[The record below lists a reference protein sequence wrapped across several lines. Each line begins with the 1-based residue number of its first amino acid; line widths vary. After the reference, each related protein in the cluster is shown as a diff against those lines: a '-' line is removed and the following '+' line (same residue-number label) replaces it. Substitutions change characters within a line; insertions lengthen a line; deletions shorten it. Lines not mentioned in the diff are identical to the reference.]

1 MTWYGFDLPQ
11 SWIIQ
16 VSAKRFDIGMGT
28 EKKDCTT
35 ATTTVSAD
43 DNSTRNSNINHT
55 SSNNI
60 NNSLFFSNHGVARLE

>member
-1 MTWYGFDLPQ
+1 
-11 SWIIQ
+11 
-16 VSAKRFDIGMGT
+16 MGT

-43 DNSTRNSNINHT
+43 DNSTRNSKIKHK

-60 NNSLFFSNHGVARLE
+60 NNSFMFSNHGVAWLG